1 MSEADEDLSD
11 DEQEEPMDTTPASTV
26 AQLTIFDQQTGPTK
40 EVRLFE
46 LFFTD
51 NIIHQIVAKINYQS
65 TFIWLS

>member
-40 EVRLFE
+40 EVPS
-46 LFFTD
+46 TGC
-51 NIIHQIVAKINYQS
+51 VADFLNYFSLITSS
-65 TFIWLS
+65 TK